1 MACLI
6 GVSSLYQTPARVS
19 HSTAE
24 TVAHPVG
31 IFKPT
36 VTLRCAR
43 PATSLFVVSAIATS
57 SSMLSEEAFKGVV
70 GGFGKEDVESDYES
84 EDEFDNEIDDGV
96 VEEASE
102 DVLAIDNLGLPKPL
116 VESLQKRGITDLF
129 PIQVFCTLLLFLFF
143 FPRYNYKL

>member
-1 MACLI
+1 
-6 GVSSLYQTPARVS
+6 
-19 HSTAE
+19 
-24 TVAHPVG
+24 
-31 IFKPT
+31 
-36 VTLRCAR
+36 
-43 PATSLFVVSAIATS
+43 
-57 SSMLSEEAFKGVV
+57 MLSEEAFKGVV